1 MTMGR
6 KPSASP
12 VCYAE
17 DPEID
22 PAYMWAQPAPKPKA
36 KRKGGAK
43 AESAPPPRKPAKR
56 SGKR

>member
-1 MTMGR
+1 MAR

-22 PAYMWAQPAPKPKA
+22 PAYMWAQPSPKPKSKGAA
-36 KRKGGAK
+36 KRKPART
-43 AESAPPPRKPAKR
+43 ARKPAKR
-56 SGKR
+56 SAKR